1 MIDLRSDTVTKPTP
15 VMRKAMAMAEV
26 GDDVYGEDPTVNLLQ
41 ERAAE
46 NFGKEA
52 ALFVP
57 TGSMGNQIAV
67 KLHTKQGDE
76 IIVEERGH
84 IFNWEMGTPAIV
96 SGVMI
101 RTVRAAND
109 SGMLTWTEIE
119 SAIHINQPYYACP
132 TGLIC
137 LENTHNFG
145 GGSVMSAA
153 QTDEIC
159 ANAHKLN
166 LPVHL
171 DGARIFNSAVAQNE
185 TVANLTKSVDSVQFC
200 LSKGLGAPIG
210 SMLLGTKDFI
220 NEARIWRKRF
230 GGGMRQAGILAAAGL
245 IALEESPKR
254 LHIDHENARK
264 LAKGVANL
272 KGVSIDAEK
281 VVTNIVIFDVS
292 ETGKTSAEICEK
304 LKKDDIHAIPFG
316 KAIRMVTHCDVSRE
330 DIEKTLN
337 YSFKDTSLL
346 LRAFTHRSFN
356 ASSHK
361 CDYERLEFLGDAVL
375 GLSLNP
381 SGRCSKAPTS
391 TCFHRQRPPPSLCRC

>member
-1 MIDLRSDTVTKPTP
+1 
-15 VMRKAMAMAEV
+15 MRKAMAEAEV

-41 ERAAE
+41 EKAAE
-46 NFGKEA
+46 TFGKEA
-52 ALFVP
+52 AIFVP

-84 IFNWEMGTPAIV
+84 IFNWEMGTSAIV

-109 SGMLTWTEIE
+109 NGMLTWAEIE
-119 SAIHINQPYYACP
+119 SALHINQPYYACP

-159 ANAHKLN
+159 ELAHKLN

-245 IALEESPKR
+245 IALEESPKL

-264 LAKGVANL
+264 LAEGVANL

-292 ETGKTSAEICEK
+292 ETGKTSAEICAE
-304 LKKDDIHAIPFG
+304 LKEQEILAIPFG

-330 DIEKTLN
+330 DVETTLQ
-337 YSFKDTSLL
+337 
-346 LRAFTHRSFN
+346 
-356 ASSHK
+356 
-361 CDYERLEFLGDAVL
+361 VL
-375 GLSLNP
+375 SVVL
-381 SGRCSKAPTS
+381 
-391 TCFHRQRPPPSLCRC
+391 HH